1 MDKLTSLIHAVNA
14 LQTTDDFDR
23 EQLTEA
29 LTIVLNEAES
39 SALGDSNKEVLES
52 VQYIKDY
59 ID

>member
-14 LQTTDDFDR
+14 LQPTDDFDR

-29 LTIVLNEAES
+29 LTIVLNEAQS
-39 SALGDSNKEVLES
+39 SALGDNNQEVLES
-52 VQYIKDY
+52 VEFIKDY

>member
-14 LQTTDDFDR
+14 LQPTDDFDR

-29 LTIVLNEAES
+29 MTIVLNEAES
-39 SALGDSNKEVLES
+39 SALGDNNQEVLES
-52 VQYIKDY
+52 VEFIKDY

>member
-14 LQTTDDFDR
+14 LQPTNDFDR

-29 LTIVLNEAES
+29 LTIVLNEAQS
-39 SALGDSNKEVLES
+39 SALGDNNQEVLES
-52 VQYIKDY
+52 VEFIKDY

>member
-14 LQTTDDFDR
+14 LQPTDDFDK

-29 LTIVLNEAES
+29 LTIVLNEAQS
-39 SALGDSNKEVLES
+39 SALGDNNQEVLES
-52 VQYIKDY
+52 VQFIKDY